1 MHFESNAL
9 AERRAFT
16 LNKFCEAHGISRA
29 MFYKLLKA
37 GQAPRFAKIGSKI
50 LITTEAADE
59 WLRGCEV
66 ASLRKSTGMSDG

>member
-1 MHFESNAL
+1 
-9 AERRAFT
+9 
-16 LNKFCEAHGISRA
+16 

-37 GQAPRFAKIGSKI
+37 GQAPRFAKIGSKV

-66 ASLRKSTGMSDG
+66 ASLRKSTPACLTANAKNRTI